1 MEDLTRP
8 AAARRVAQLSAEI
21 RRHNRLYYQQDQP
34 EISDEEYDRL
44 LAELGEL
51 EERFPDLRLPDSPTQ
66 SVGAAPQT
74 SFAPVV
80 HHRPMLSLE
89 SKADPAIFSDFLRR
103 LAEAGAA
110 GAALLAQPKIDG
122 LSVELVYESGLLRVG
137 STRGDGQTGEDI
149 TPNLRSVADIP
160 HHLDGAG
167 GLVVVRG
174 EVYMDRQGFD
184 DLNRGLVEAGQEPFA
199 NPRNAAAGSL
209 RQLDPRVT
217 AGRPLKFFPFEL
229 VNAPELGLASDHKA
243 LQRLGDWGFPV
254 GADHLHLGS
263 DPGFV
268 EKIHADYLARRDE
281 LSFEIDGVVIKLDD
295 LGLREVLGARSRTPR
310 WAVAWKFPPRQKITT
325 VRDIAIQVGRT
336 GKLTPVALLD
346 PVDVGGVTVSRAT
359 LHNFEQ
365 LARLDVRVGDRVRV
379 ERAGDV
385 IPKVAAVEAPGQP
398 RQALL
403 TPPPDCPVCGSQ
415 VAAEGAYHRCQNSLG
430 CPAQIMGALEHYVG
444 RTAMDIEGLGE
455 KRIDQLRQEG
465 LLTDLPSLYA
475 LPRHRETLVGL
486 EGWGQL
492 SADNLLRNLENSRHK
507 PLARFLFALGIPNVG
522 EATARDLANYFG
534 DFQAI
539 MAAGEPALALV
550 PGVGPVVAASI
561 VQFFARPQTRAIAL
575 RLAEL
580 VEPAPVP
587 EDQRQRVGPL
597 SGLSVVFTGELA
609 GLSRPEAEEMV
620 RQAGGKAASSVSK
633 KTGLVVVGE
642 SPGSKADKARQL
654 GLRVVDLAG
663 FLALLRGQAEPQP
676 PAKGQGSLF

>member
-1 MEDLTRP
+1 MEELTRP
-8 AAARRVAQLSAEI
+8 VAARRIAALSAEI
-21 RRHNRLYYQQDQP
+21 RRHNRLYYQQDRP

-44 LAELGEL
+44 LAELDQL
-51 EERFPDLRLPDSPTQ
+51 ERRFPELRLPDSPTQ
-66 SVGAAPQT
+66 SVGAPPQT

-89 SKADPAIFSDFLRR
+89 SKADPAIFTDFLRR

-110 GAALLAQPKIDG
+110 GAVLLAQPKIDG

-149 TPNLRSVADIP
+149 TPNLRTVADIP
-160 HHLDGAG
+160 HHLDGG
-167 GLVVVRG
+167 DGLVVVRG
-174 EVYMDRQGFD
+174 EVYMDRQGFEA
-184 DLNRGLVEAGQEPFA
+184 LNRSLVEAGQEPFA

-217 AGRPLKFFPFEL
+217 AGRPLRFFPFEL
-229 VNAPELGLASDHKA
+229 VNAIELGFTSDHEA
-243 LQRLGDWGFPV
+243 LRRLDHWGFPV
-254 GADHLHLGS
+254 GADHLHLGT

-268 EKIHADYLARRDE
+268 EKLHADYLARRDE
-281 LSFEIDGVVIKLDD
+281 LPFEIDGVVIKLDD
-295 LGLREVLGARSRTPR
+295 LGLREVMGTRSRTPR

-325 VRDIAIQVGRT
+325 VRDIAVQVGRT

-385 IPKVAAVEAPGQP
+385 IPKVAEVETAGQP
-398 RQALL
+398 RQPLL
-403 TPPPDCPVCGSQ
+403 TPPTACPVCGAP
-415 VAAEGAYHRCQNSLG
+415 VAAEGAYHRCQNRLG
-430 CPAQIMGALEHYVG
+430 CPAQIMGALEHYAS
-444 RTAMDIEGLGE
+444 RAAMDIEGLGE
-455 KRIDQLRQEG
+455 KRIEQLRQAG

-475 LPRHRETLVGL
+475 LHQHRETMAGL
-486 EGWGQL
+486 EGWGRL
-492 SADNLLRNLENSRHK
+492 SADNLLRNLESSRGK

-522 EATARDLANYFG
+522 EATARDLANHFG
-534 DFQAI
+534 EFQAI
-539 MAAGEPALALV
+539 VDAGEAELSRV

-561 VQFFARPQTRAIAL
+561 AQFFARPQTRDVAL

-580 VEPAPVP
+580 VKPAPAP
-587 EDQRQRVGPL
+587 EEQRQRVGPL
-597 SGLSVVFTGELA
+597 SGLSVVFTGELP
-609 GLSRPEAEEMV
+609 GLSRAEAEEMV
-620 RQAGGKAASSVSK
+620 RQAGGKASSSVSK
-633 KTGLVVVGE
+633 KTGLVVVGD
-642 SPGSKADKARQL
+642 SPGSKADRARQL
-654 GLRVVDLAG
+654 GVRMVDLAG
-663 FLALLRGQAEPQP
+663 FLALVRGREANP